1 MNRAFVA
8 TFRGFFASFG
18 TFEVAVAAFC
28 IVGAGS
34 AGVFASP
41 SGIDFSAVCATD
53 GSGNPFVADFVTGD
67 FAVTADIFFAGF
79 ARVIAVITSFA
90 FAEAAASIAGIRI
103 QVIAFFISGNK
114 AVAAHLGI
122 ADLFFGAH
130 PAGFNAAGFGASIAR
145 NIIAVFA
152 GLLAFDDAVAALG
165 LSAIFAIGAAPAC
178 FDEAGSGTSVTGLF
192 VAVIAGFAIFE
203 RAVSAV
209 GEIRIFNDLLAG
221 IAEPRAVP
229 ARFDL
234 ALFGTAVACDS
245 VAVIASF
252 LMRALHIAAI
262 KLSVFAR
269 FRAAVVFRARVDAA
283 AVTGFA
289 VIAIDDV
296 IAAIAC
302 KRAVLCASALNE
314 QIVNRGFAGIAG
326 FAIIDFAIAALLGNA
341 GKSGIRAVIAGLDL
355 LARCGAS
362 VAACMVAVITCFA
375 EIEFSIAAG
384 IFIFFGI
391 IRVLGIARTCLC
403 AERAKRWAFITAF
416 DLAFVVASV
425 AGIAVHIIA
434 LFAGIF
440 FAVAAGL
447 SFMVLAHD
455 RRFISAT
462 GETKACEYGKY
473 RFVFHIGHS
482 LEIEISAIRCPA

>member
-1 MNRAFVA
+1 MNRAIVA

-28 IVGAGS
+28 IVGAGRT
-34 AGVFASP
+34 GVFASP
-41 SGIDFSAVCATD
+41 SGIDLSAVCAAD

-67 FAVTADIFFAGF
+67 FAVTADIYFAGF
-79 ARVIAVITSFA
+79 ARVIAMITGFA

-165 LSAIFAIGAAPAC
+165 LSAIFAIRATPAG

-192 VAVIAGFAIFE
+192 VAVIAGFAVFE

-245 VAVIASF
+245 VAVVASF

-283 AVTGFA
+283 AVAFF

-296 IAAIAC
+296 ITAIAC
-302 KRAVLCASALNE
+302 KRAILCASALNE

-375 EIEFSIAAG
+375 EIEFSIATG

-391 IRVLGIARTCLC
+391 IRFLGIARACLC
-403 AERAKRWAFITAF
+403 AECAKCRAFITAF
-416 DLAFVVASV
+416 DLAFAVAAV

-434 LFAGIF
+434 LFAGIL

-447 SFMVLAHD
+447 SFMVLADD
-455 RRFISAT
+455 RRFITAT